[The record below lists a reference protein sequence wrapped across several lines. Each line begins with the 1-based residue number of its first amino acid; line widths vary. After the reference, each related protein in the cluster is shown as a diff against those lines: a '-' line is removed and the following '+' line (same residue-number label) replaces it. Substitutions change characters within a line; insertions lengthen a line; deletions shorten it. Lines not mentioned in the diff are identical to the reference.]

1 MNTGDQSHANVVIRP
16 PLLYLGALVFGV
28 SLEAV
33 WPLGAGLFAS
43 PWREGIIAIV
53 LVISGS
59 VLLGLATGCFRKA
72 GTNIPT
78 VMPTLVLVTSGPY
91 AWSRNPIYIGL
102 TLIYTGLAL
111 ALNAWWA
118 VVFLPGVL
126 GILRYG
132 VIAREEVYLAAR
144 FPDQYP
150 AYCARVRRWI

>member
-1 MNTGDQSHANVVIRP
+1 VNTGEQSHANVVIRP
-16 PLLYLGALVFGV
+16 PLLYLGALVLGV
-28 SLEAV
+28 SMEAV
-33 WPLGAGLFAS
+33 WPLGAGLFA
-43 PWREGIIAIV
+43 PPLRQAVIGIV
-53 LVISGS
+53 LVMSGS
-59 VLLGLATGCFRKA
+59 VLLGLAAGCFRKA

-111 ALNAWWA
+111 AVNAWWA
-118 VVFLPGVL
+118 VVLLPGVL

-150 AYCARVRRWI
+150 AYYARVRRWI